1 MLHLWQ
7 QQGKVEKVPLKEC
20 SSSNSGTK
28 ATVSRNS
35 SLWGEDASCV
45 WKAHRLKQVP
55 SLCLMSRPKDGTNVL
70 NECFTVPMADWE
82 RERRPRRVFVGVCLI
97 RMITN
102 NPKASNV
109 QPRHDLWASKEAHL
123 SVVNEDK
130 ANNST
135 KRNEGDKQHIY
146 LYLSTYTHIHT
157 Y

>member
-70 NECFTVPMADWE
+70 NEWFHCTDGWL
-82 RERRPRRVFVGVCLI
+82 RERTQAQTRLCRCLSDKNDYQQSQSVKCSAKTWFVC
-97 RMITN
+97 
-102 NPKASNV
+102 
-109 QPRHDLWASKEAHL
+109 KEAHL

-130 ANNST
+130 PNNST